1 MPPLDRPFI
10 RHDRWT
16 DRLDAWMSKSLRW
29 LIVVNIVL
37 GMFTLFNLV
46 IYPKYIYEAP
56 EPVLISEPIDQLS
69 PYEI

>member
-1 MPPLDRPFI
+1 
-10 RHDRWT
+10 
-16 DRLDAWMSKSLRW
+16 MSKSLRW

-56 EPVLISEPIDQLS
+56 KPTLVSEPIDQLL
-69 PYEI
+69 PYEV